1 MIPRAALR
9 IPAGWRCLPACCF
22 ALLALPAHAVEP
34 TAGDFGGVGLWQT
47 PSARMMD
54 TGELTFHFSRTDPYS
69 RYNLMLQPFDWLEA
83 GFRYID
89 VSNRLYGSNIA
100 GGQSYK
106 DKGIDAKFRLWKE
119 SRHLPEVALGF
130 RDIGGT
136 GLFAGEFLVG
146 SKRVGDFDFSLG
158 MGWGYLGASDN
169 LGNPLGLVWDGA
181 DERPGIS
188 NISDTGDINFNQFFR
203 GPTSLFAGVQY
214 QRAGSPFIFKAEY
227 EGNDYQSEPQSNNQE
242 QDSPVNLGV
251 VWRARPF
258 MDVQVALERGNTAM
272 VGLTFHTNLARARPQ
287 PRRYDPA
294 PEPVRV
300 DAPAPAREPLTED
313 SLRALVPELERQ
325 GGLTVTAVS
334 LRQDEVVVAAENN
347 RYRHTAEAADRV
359 ARVLDNRLPAHVRW
373 FTLQSEQR
381 GLRQMDAT
389 VDRSLWRRTHSEPTT
404 PAEQAGAMQADPPA
418 YRLPAQ
424 DLVRAEVPRKP
435 WSGGLGVGY
444 KQSLGG
450 PDGFFLYQ
458 LSLMADAEWRFSPGF
473 WFSGTASYRFFD
485 NYDDFKYTG
494 PSLLPRVRTYMRE
507 YLTTSELTLP
517 VAQLTAVRE
526 AGQDL
531 YVMGYGG
538 LLESMFA
545 GVGGEILYRPFGRGV
560 ALGFDLNYVQQ
571 RDFEQDLGLRDYR
584 VLTGHASL
592 YWRTGWQDVL
602 ATVKAGRYLAKDIG
616 VTVDLSRQFSNGV
629 TMGAYA
635 TLTDAGKDFGE
646 GSFDKGI
653 YVRVPFDLF
662 MPKATRSVANMN
674 WNPLTRDGGAVL
686 ARRYGLYQLTQDR
699 DPALFR
705 RPSSGTDTK

>member
-1 MIPRAALR
+1 MKQTGKTLISRRGWQRLSVCLALLFT
-9 IPAGWRCLPACCF
+9 LPAQ
-22 ALLALPAHAVEP
+22 AVEP
-34 TAGDFGGVGLWQT
+34 TAGDFGGAGLWQT

-89 VSNRLYGSNIA
+89 VSNRLYGPNIA

-106 DKGIDAKFRLWKE
+106 DKGIDAKLRLWKE

-136 GLFAGEFLVG
+136 GLFAGEFVVG
-146 SKRVGDFDFSLG
+146 NKRVGDFDFSLG

-169 LGNPLGLVWDGA
+169 IGNPLSLVWDGA
-181 DERPGIS
+181 DDRPQGQGGA
-188 NISDTGDINFNQFFR
+188 DAGDINFNQFFR

-227 EGNDYQSEPQSNNQE
+227 EGNDYRSEPQNNDQE

-272 VGLTFHTNLARARPQ
+272 VGLTFHTNLARARIQ

-294 PEPVRV
+294 PEPVRK
-300 DAPAPAREPLTED
+300 DLPQPAAQALTEAD
-313 SLRALVPELERQ
+313 LRALVPVLEHQ
-325 GGLTVTAVS
+325 GGLVVSAVS
-334 LRQDEVVVAAENN
+334 LRDDEVTVTAENT

-389 VDRSLWRRTHSEPTT
+389 VDRALWRRTHTEPTT
-404 PAEQAGAMQADPPA
+404 PVEQAAAVQADPPA

-424 DLVRAEVPRKP
+424 DLVRADIARKP
-435 WSGGLGVGY
+435 WSAGLGMGY

-458 LSLMADAEWRFSPGF
+458 LSVLAEAEWRFSPGF
-473 WFSGTASYRFFD
+473 WFNGIASYRFFD

-494 PSLLPRVRTYMRE
+494 PSLLPRVRTHIRE

-517 VAQLTAVRE
+517 VAQLTAARE
-526 AGQDL
+526 VTPGW

-545 GVGGEILYRPFGRGV
+545 GVGGEVMYRPFGRGV
-560 ALGFDLNYVQQ
+560 AFGLDLNYVQQ

-662 MPKATRSVANMN
+662 MPKATRSEAAVN
-674 WNPLTRDGGAVL
+674 WNPLTRDGGAML
-686 ARRYGLYQLTQDR
+686 GRRYGLYQMTQDH

-705 RPSSGTDTK
+705 APSTSDR